1 MTTEPEELEPEE
13 LEDVEEEGE
22 SLRQLIRE
30 EIRFV
35 LRTNSGETS
44 TSTTQKQT
52 GDDDE
57 PLTLRALEKSVRE
70 IVEDAMVPLRMAQ
83 QKPKPKPKTKATE
96 TEPEPAPIK
105 VTRSKLTSF
114 LWGDE

>member
-13 LEDVEEEGE
+13 LDDVEEEGE

-30 EIRFV
+30 EIQAV
-35 LRTNSGETS
+35 LQNSPRETS
-44 TSTTQKQT
+44 TSPGKKESRE
-52 GDDDE
+52 DDE

-70 IVEDAMVPLRMAQ
+70 IVEDAMIPLRMAQ
-83 QKPKPKPKTKATE
+83 QKTKPKPKTKPPE
-96 TEPEPAPIK
+96 TEPEPAPVK

-114 LWGDE
+114 LWGEE